1 MLKRVLIVVAAIVV
15 VLLIV
20 ISMLFLALGGL
31 EAIASRRL
39 SVANPLPN
47 ASVSATW
54 YWK

>member
-1 MLKRVLIVVAAIVV
+1 MIRVFAFLVV
-15 VLLIV
+15 VIT
-20 ISMLFLALGGL
+20 MLVLALGGL